1 MGKGAESNQYKLET
15 CMKLL
20 NKFNF
25 ERVTGQNLF
34 LDFPLILK
42 LPFPLFFFKKI
53 VHTYVFETTK
63 YEFEKKISLQLVFII
78 QFTFS
83 FIPVILRMSFLYLF
97 QNFFLFVCLSLSACL
112 YFMFGTVCEA
122 VFPAFIFPLLI
133 LRCSYFAA
141 RV

>member
-42 LPFPLFFFKKI
+42 LPFPLFF
-53 VHTYVFETTK
+53 
-63 YEFEKKISLQLVFII
+63 
-78 QFTFS
+78 
-83 FIPVILRMSFLYLF
+83 
-97 QNFFLFVCLSLSACL
+97 
-112 YFMFGTVCEA
+112 
-122 VFPAFIFPLLI
+122 
-133 LRCSYFAA
+133 
-141 RV
+141 

>member
-42 LPFPLFFFKKI
+42 LPFPLFFKKI

-63 YEFEKKISLQLVFII
+63 YEFEKKN
-78 QFTFS
+78 FS
-83 FIPVILRMSFLYLF
+83 PT
-97 QNFFLFVCLSLSACL
+97 CL
-112 YFMFGTVCEA
+112 YHS
-122 VFPAFIFPLLI
+122 IYL
-133 LRCSYFAA
+133 
-141 RV
+141 

>member
-1 MGKGAESNQYKLET
+1 MGKGADSNQYKLDK

-25 ERVTGQNLF
+25 KRVMGQNLF

-42 LPFPLFFFKKI
+42 LPCPLFKKI

-63 YEFEKKISLQLVFII
+63 CEFEKKNSLQLVFII

-83 FIPVILRMSFLYLF
+83 FISVILRMSCLYLF